1 MHFARLP
8 LAAAALALV
17 STVTP
22 VAFSAPAHA
31 AINTQ
36 DPSAFVSS
44 LAQEGFGALRGGDR
58 VAAKAK
64 FRNMLAQHFAVDAI
78 GDRLIRRWKPTLK
91 PEQLAAYKAALPNY
105 IIGVYADRLFEYAN
119 ADLKVVRAQNAA
131 NGAAVVTRVTKPG
144 QQPINAVW
152 SLTKTPQGYKVSNL
166 TVAGINLTLTQAA
179 DFDAYIQR
187 NGFDKLVAFM
197 KSKG

>member
-1 MHFARLP
+1 MSFARIP
-8 LAAAALALV
+8 FTAAALALA
-17 STVTP
+17 TIAAP
-22 VAFSAPAHA
+22 VAFTAPASA
-31 AINTQ
+31 AINNQ
-36 DPSAFVSS
+36 DPTQFVTGFT
-44 LAQEGFGALRGGDR
+44 QEGLGALRGGNPT
-58 VAAKAK
+58 AAKAK
-64 FRNMLAQHFAVDAI
+64 FRTMLAQHVAVDQI

-91 PEQLAAYKAALPNY
+91 PEQVAAYKAALPNY

-119 ADLKVVRAQNAA
+119 ADVKIIRTQPAA
-131 NGAAVVTRVTKPG
+131 NGAAVVSTVTKKG
-144 QQPINAVW
+144 QAPINAIWAVVN
-152 SLTKTPQGYKVSNL
+152 TPQGYKVSNL

>member
-1 MHFARLP
+1 MSFSRIP
-8 LAAAALALV
+8 LAVALAV
-17 STVTP
+17 ASVTAP

-31 AINTQ
+31 AINNQ
-36 DPSAFVSS
+36 DPTAFITGLSK
-44 LAQEGFGALRGGDR
+44 EGFGALRGGDR
-58 VAAKAK
+58 TAAKTK
-64 FRNMLAQHFAVDAI
+64 FRQLLAQHFAVDAI

-105 IIGVYADRLFEYAN
+105 VIGVYADRLFEYAN
-119 ADLKVVRAQNAA
+119 ADLKVVRTQAA
-131 NGAAVVTRVTKPG
+131 GNGAAVVSQVTKPG
-144 QQPINAVW
+144 QQPINAIW
-152 SLTKTPQGYKVSNL
+152 SVVKTPQGYKVSNL
-166 TVAGINLTLTQAA
+166 TVSGINLTLTQAA

>member
-1 MHFARLP
+1 MPSVRLP
-8 LAAAALALV
+8 FAAAVLALAAVAA
-17 STVTP
+17 P
-22 VAFSAPAHA
+22 VAFSAPAAA
-31 AINTQ
+31 AINNQ
-36 DPSAFVSS
+36 DPSAFVSG
-44 LAQEGFGALRGGDR
+44 LAQEGFGALRSGDR
-58 VAAKAK
+58 TAAKAK
-64 FRNMLAQHFAVDAI
+64 FRTMLAQHFAVDQI

-105 IIGVYADRLFEYAN
+105 IIGIYADRLFEYAN
-119 ADLKVVRAQNAA
+119 ADLKVIRTQNAA
-131 NGAAVVTRVTKPG
+131 NGAAVVTQVTKRG
-144 QQPINAVW
+144 QQPINAIW
-152 SLTKTPQGYKVSNL
+152 SVTKTPQGYKVSNL